1 MTLPKLW
8 LRSCL
13 NGKYEDLSGKSS
25 GLVVPRGMGESLL
38 AALTMIDLSGPD
50 IVAVD
55 EVKALILES
64 GNAWKND
71 KMRCRQGAVQ
81 V

>member
-1 MTLPKLW
+1 
-8 LRSCL
+8 
-13 NGKYEDLSGKSS
+13 
-25 GLVVPRGMGESLL
+25 MGESLL